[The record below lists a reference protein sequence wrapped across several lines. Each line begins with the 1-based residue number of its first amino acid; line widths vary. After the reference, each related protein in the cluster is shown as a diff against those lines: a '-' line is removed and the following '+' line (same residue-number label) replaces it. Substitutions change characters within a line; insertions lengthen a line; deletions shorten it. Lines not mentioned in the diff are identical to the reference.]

1 MRFFELLILVTLLLA
16 ITVRFWRTERRPR
29 WAKYLPGLAVLLIPI
44 QLVLEGYRWQMVPA
58 YTLAGLLF
66 AITTLELSRRRN
78 NAPTRWGRTV
88 VRGIGLTLGLVLFT
102 IAAGLPALFP
112 VFQLPEPTGPYA
124 VGTTSFVYSDESR
137 QEIFTD
143 IQDDHRLV
151 YVQVWYPAQATAGY
165 TRLPL
170 WIDPE
175 QITPALA
182 KDFLVPEFVFSH
194 FELIESNSYLAAPV
208 ATQDSS
214 YPVLVYS
221 HGYDV
226 GFFAQNTV
234 QMEELASHGYV
245 VFSVGHAYESS
256 IVFDGE
262 GNSIGTN
269 KSRIGAFYKEG
280 EETAELYAKTYF
292 PTGDEQIQ
300 AAREWLAATPL
311 ANQSI
316 QIWTQDT
323 QFVLSQIERMNR
335 GEVNSPFRGQLDTAR
350 IGIFGQSF
358 GGGTA
363 FQVCAVDTRCKAALN
378 IDGTQWGTLLE
389 TPLQT
394 PFLMMYGERS
404 DRLNDWVLN
413 TSPASGYSLR
423 VNGASHINFTDFNL
437 VSPLFKLPYL
447 GILGEIDTRQ
457 MERIMNAYT
466 LAFFDQT
473 LRGVASPL
481 FQGFSIDYLEVEL
494 HTFGSTSK

>member
-1 MRFFELLILVTLLLA
+1 
-16 ITVRFWRTERRPR
+16 
-29 WAKYLPGLAVLLIPI
+29 
-44 QLVLEGYRWQMVPA
+44 
-58 YTLAGLLF
+58 
-66 AITTLELSRRRN
+66 
-78 NAPTRWGRTV
+78 
-88 VRGIGLTLGLVLFT
+88 
-102 IAAGLPALFP
+102 
-112 VFQLPEPTGPYA
+112 
-124 VGTTSFVYSDESR
+124 
-137 QEIFTD
+137 
-143 IQDDHRLV
+143 
-151 YVQVWYPAQATAGY
+151 
-165 TRLPL
+165 
-170 WIDPE
+170 
-175 QITPALA
+175 
-182 KDFLVPEFVFSH
+182 
-194 FELIESNSYLAAPV
+194 LIESNSYLDAPV

-256 IVFDGE
+256 IVFDSE